1 MSNATSETPVTVYI
15 GVFANRDIERT
26 RRGLGEWLTPR
37 IPGATSVEVR
47 SLTAPKANGGS
58 SETYFAVL
66 DVKSAGETRR
76 QEYVLRFKPFEPRM
90 FFRENFD
97 EQHKLL
103 TFLAAE
109 SDVPVPAIHFY
120 EPDASVLGAPFWLME
135 KVEGDVPPDNPPY
148 TATGFVFDAPPERRR
163 QVWLSGLEA
172 ATKVAKVDVARM
184 PRIVDLKPGES
195 GLDENLRH
203 WAAAMEW
210 ACEGEPN
217 PLLWKTIDWLWANKP
232 PGETGLSW
240 GDCRIGNMIFR
251 DWSCV
256 AVLDW
261 DTITLAGPQLDLA
274 HWLTM
279 DAWLTD
285 GQGLVHLPGI
295 GTREETIAQWE
306 ALMGRPADHLAW
318 HEVLACFRLEINC
331 IRGVARMPV
340 EERGPVSRA
349 DGSTVMT
356 RHLNEALARAG
367 AI

>member
-1 MSNATSETPVTVYI
+1 MSNAASETKSSVYI
-15 GVFANRDIERT
+15 GVFANRDLEST
-26 RRGLGEWLTPR
+26 RRGLGEWLTSHLPD
-37 IPGATSVEVR
+37 ATSVEVL

-66 DVKSAGETRR
+66 DVRSAGETRQ

-90 FFRENFD
+90 FLRENFD
-97 EQHKLL
+97 EQYRLL

-109 SDVPVPAIHFY
+109 TDVPVPAIRFY
-120 EPDASVLGAPFWLME
+120 EPDASILGAPFWLME
-135 KVEGDVPPDNPPY
+135 KVEGDVPPDMPPY
-148 TATGFVFDAPPERRR
+148 TSTGFVFEAPPERRR
-163 QVWLSGLEA
+163 QVWLNGLEA

-195 GLDENLRH
+195 GLEENLRH
-203 WAAAMEW
+203 WTAAMEW
-210 ACEGEPN
+210 ACENDPN

-232 PGETGLSW
+232 RNETALSW

-251 DWSCV
+251 DWKCV

-279 DAWLTD
+279 EDWLTE
-285 GQGLVHLPGI
+285 GQGLPPLEGI
-295 GTREETIAQWE
+295 GGREETIAQWE
-306 ALMGRPADHLAW
+306 AFMGRPADSLAW

-331 IRGVARMPV
+331 IRGLARMP
-340 EERGPVSRA
+340 EEARA
-349 DGSTVMT
+349 PLLKPDRSTTMT
-356 RHLNEALARAG
+356 PHLMKALERAG
-367 AI
+367 AA